1 MALTFLL
8 AKGINVG
15 ASLVENDKEMLNLAR
30 DIMSQCAEASIT
42 FLLPVDFVL
51 RDESGAEEIS
61 STTRP
66 RERPQA
72 VTTIPEPDGVAMD
85 IGPQSV
91 RAMVDALQDC
101 KTILWNGPLGYFEDA
116 RYAWGTNA
124 LVDWMSARGST
135 ITTVIAGG
143 DTVAAVVGHL
153 RIAERTSVTNSAGRA
168 SVNSSSGHACRLPH
182 DQKHLS
188 SSTLFSHMSLAGGAA
203 LEFLKGQRMPGLE

>member
-51 RDESGAEEIS
+51 RDESGAEEIP

-91 RAMVDALQDC
+91 RAMVDALQAC
-101 KTILWNGPLGYFEDA
+101 KPISSNGPLGNIEDA
-116 RYAWGTNA
+116 RNASGTNA
-124 LVDWMSARGST
+124 LVDWMSAW
-135 ITTVIAGG
+135 A
-143 DTVAAVVGHL
+143 L
-153 RIAERTSVTNSAGRA
+153 
-168 SVNSSSGHACRLPH
+168 
-182 DQKHLS
+182 LS
-188 SSTLFSHMSLAGGAA
+188 P
-203 LEFLKGQRMPGLE
+203 Q